1 MLKTINNP
9 MLSHNKYTCLYS
21 NTGNITTFL
30 HLIIESYKEVID
42 KLKIIKAISIG
53 FGLENYLK

>member
-9 MLSHNKYTCLYS
+9 MLSHNKYTYLYS